1 MDLVIGYAIRGL
13 SKGTS
18 QCRGSGHMVLTSYS
32 KRSTV
37 KKYGTFSVADVT
49 NDLLAL
55 AFLSSMAQIIYAGI
69 WRSDTASLKMV
80 NVPFHLL
87 PPILSVRQ
95 PEL

>member
-1 MDLVIGYAIRGL
+1 MDLVIGYAIKDL
-13 SKGTS
+13 SKETS
-18 QCRGSGHMVLTSYS
+18 QCRGSGHMALTLCNEQ
-32 KRSTV
+32 STV

-55 AFLSSMAQIIYAGI
+55 AFLSLMAQIIYAGI
-69 WRSDTASLKMV
+69 WRSDTTSLKMV

>member
-1 MDLVIGYAIRGL
+1 MVR
-13 SKGTS
+13 TS
-18 QCRGSGHMVLTSYS
+18 CNE
-32 KRSTV
+32 RSTV

-55 AFLSSMAQIIYAGI
+55 AFLSLTAQIISADI
-69 WRSDTASLKMV
+69 WRSGTVSLKMV
-80 NVPFHLL
+80 NAPFHLL